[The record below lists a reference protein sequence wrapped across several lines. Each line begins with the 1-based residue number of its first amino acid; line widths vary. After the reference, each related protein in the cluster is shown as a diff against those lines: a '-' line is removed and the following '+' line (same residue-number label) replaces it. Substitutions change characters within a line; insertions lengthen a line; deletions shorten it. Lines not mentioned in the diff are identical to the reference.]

1 MNEYIIMFIHIVERR
16 NYMRIEK
23 NVILQVAHDIFL
35 KKGYKE
41 TNISEIATKA
51 KIAAG
56 TFYNYFDSKESLFLE
71 VYVQENE
78 RVRNDLISN
87 LNLNDL
93 SVDQLLEKI
102 FEYTINKVT
111 HNKILAEW
119 NNHQI
124 SSVLHQYYASDVGKQ
139 NNTFHVFLTKTLR
152 NILKEKKFDDDNI
165 DELMRVYDL
174 IYYLDMNITS
184 SDFEDYEKTLK
195 LLVKYFCKGVL
206 TTKEDN

>member
-1 MNEYIIMFIHIVERR
+1 
-16 NYMRIEK
+16 MRIEK
-23 NVILQVAHDIFL
+23 NVILQVAHDIFF
-35 KKGYKE
+35 KKGYKK

-139 NNTFHVFLTKTLR
+139 NNTFHIFLTKTLR

-184 SDFEDYEKTLK
+184 SDFGDYEKTLK

-206 TTKEDN
+206 TTQEDN

>member
-1 MNEYIIMFIHIVERR
+1 
-16 NYMRIEK
+16 MRIEK

-102 FEYTINKVT
+102 FEYTIDKVT

>member
-1 MNEYIIMFIHIVERR
+1 
-16 NYMRIEK
+16 MRIEK

-111 HNKILAEW
+111 RNKILAEW

-139 NNTFHVFLTKTLR
+139 NNTFHIFLTKTLR

-165 DELMRVYDL
+165 DKLMRVYDL

>member
-1 MNEYIIMFIHIVERR
+1 
-16 NYMRIEK
+16 MRIEK

-102 FEYTINKVT
+102 FEYTIDKVT

-139 NNTFHVFLTKTLR
+139 NYTFHVFLTKTLR
-152 NILKEKKFDDDNI
+152 NILKEKKFDDDNDDDNI

>member
-1 MNEYIIMFIHIVERR
+1 
-16 NYMRIEK
+16 MRIEK
-23 NVILQVAHDIFL
+23 NVILQVAHDIFF
-35 KKGYKE
+35 KKGYKK

-93 SVDQLLEKI
+93 SVDQLIEKI

-139 NNTFHVFLTKTLR
+139 NNTFHIFLTKTLR

-206 TTKEDN
+206 TTQEDN

>member
-1 MNEYIIMFIHIVERR
+1 
-16 NYMRIEK
+16 MRIEK
-23 NVILQVAHDIFL
+23 NVILQVAHDIFF

-102 FEYTINKVT
+102 FEYTIDKVT

>member
-1 MNEYIIMFIHIVERR
+1 
-16 NYMRIEK
+16 MRIEK

-102 FEYTINKVT
+102 FEYTIDKVT

-152 NILKEKKFDDDNI
+152 NILKEKKFDDDNDDDNI

>member
-1 MNEYIIMFIHIVERR
+1 
-16 NYMRIEK
+16 MRIEK
-23 NVILQVAHDIFL
+23 NVILQVAHDIFF
-35 KKGYKE
+35 KKGYKK

-139 NNTFHVFLTKTLR
+139 NNTFHIFLTKTLR

-206 TTKEDN
+206 TTQEDN

>member
-1 MNEYIIMFIHIVERR
+1 
-16 NYMRIEK
+16 MRIEK

-35 KKGYKE
+35 KKGYK
-41 TNISEIATKA
+41 NKHISEIATKA

-139 NNTFHVFLTKTLR
+139 NNTFHIFLTKTLR

-206 TTKEDN
+206 TTQEDN

>member
-1 MNEYIIMFIHIVERR
+1 
-16 NYMRIEK
+16 MRIEK

-35 KKGYKE
+35 KKGYKK

-139 NNTFHVFLTKTLR
+139 NNTFHIFLTKKLR

-184 SDFEDYEKTLK
+184 SDFEDYEKN
-195 LLVKYFCKGVL
+195 
-206 TTKEDN
+206 ENI

>member
-1 MNEYIIMFIHIVERR
+1 
-16 NYMRIEK
+16 MRIEK

-102 FEYTINKVT
+102 FEYTIDKVT

-165 DELMRVYDL
+165 DELMRVNDL

>member
-1 MNEYIIMFIHIVERR
+1 
-16 NYMRIEK
+16 MRIEK

-35 KKGYKE
+35 KKGNKK
-41 TNISEIATKA
+41 TNISEIATNA

-71 VYVQENE
+71 IYVQENE

-93 SVDQLLEKI
+93 SVGQLLEKI
-102 FEYTINKVT
+102 YEYTIDKVT

-165 DELMRVYDL
+165 DKLMRVYDL

-184 SDFEDYEKTLK
+184 NDFEDYEKTLK

>member
-1 MNEYIIMFIHIVERR
+1 
-16 NYMRIEK
+16 MRIEK
-23 NVILQVAHDIFL
+23 NVILQVAHDIFF
-35 KKGYKE
+35 KKGYKK

-124 SSVLHQYYASDVGKQ
+124 SSVLHQYYASDVGQQ
-139 NNTFHVFLTKTLR
+139 NNTFHIFLTKTLR

-206 TTKEDN
+206 TTQEDN

>member
-1 MNEYIIMFIHIVERR
+1 
-16 NYMRIEK
+16 MRIEK

-93 SVDQLLEKI
+93 SVDKLIEKI

-111 HNKILAEW
+111 RNKILAEW

-139 NNTFHVFLTKTLR
+139 NNTFHVFFFFSLR

-165 DELMRVYDL
+165 DKLMRVYDL

>member
-1 MNEYIIMFIHIVERR
+1 
-16 NYMRIEK
+16 MRIEK
-23 NVILQVAHDIFL
+23 NVILQVAHDIFF
-35 KKGYKE
+35 KKGYKK

-71 VYVQENE
+71 VYVQEND

-102 FEYTINKVT
+102 FKYTINKVT

-139 NNTFHVFLTKTLR
+139 NNTFHIFLTKTLR

-206 TTKEDN
+206 TTQEDN

>member
-1 MNEYIIMFIHIVERR
+1 
-16 NYMRIEK
+16 MRIEK

-35 KKGYKE
+35 KKGYKK

-51 KIAAG
+51 KLAAG

-71 VYVQENE
+71 IYVQENE

-102 FEYTINKVT
+102 FEYTIDKVT

-139 NNTFHVFLTKTLR
+139 NNTFHVFLTKALR
-152 NILKEKKFDDDNI
+152 MSIANRLSH
-165 DELMRVYDL
+165 L
-174 IYYLDMNITS
+174 
-184 SDFEDYEKTLK
+184 
-195 LLVKYFCKGVL
+195 CG
-206 TTKEDN
+206 

>member
-1 MNEYIIMFIHIVERR
+1 
-16 NYMRIEK
+16 MRIEK
-23 NVILQVAHDIFL
+23 NVILQVAHDIFF
-35 KKGYKE
+35 KKGYKK

-206 TTKEDN
+206 TTQEDN

>member
-1 MNEYIIMFIHIVERR
+1 
-16 NYMRIEK
+16 MRIEK

-41 TNISEIATKA
+41 TKISEIATKA

-102 FEYTINKVT
+102 FEYTIDKVT

>member
-1 MNEYIIMFIHIVERR
+1 
-16 NYMRIEK
+16 MRIEK
-23 NVILQVAHDIFL
+23 NVILQVAHDIFF
-35 KKGYKE
+35 KKGYKK

-124 SSVLHQYYASDVGKQ
+124 SSVLHQYYTSDVGKQ
-139 NNTFHVFLTKTLR
+139 NNTFHIFLTKTLR

-206 TTKEDN
+206 TTQEDN

>member
-35 KKGYKE
+35 KKGYKK

>member
-1 MNEYIIMFIHIVERR
+1 
-16 NYMRIEK
+16 MRIEK
-23 NVILQVAHDIFL
+23 NVILQVAHDIFF
-35 KKGYKE
+35 KKGYKK

-102 FEYTINKVT
+102 FEYTIDKVT

-195 LLVKYFCKGVL
+195 LLVKYFCKGAL
-206 TTKEDN
+206 TTQEDN

>member
-1 MNEYIIMFIHIVERR
+1 
-16 NYMRIEK
+16 MRIEK
-23 NVILQVAHDIFL
+23 NVILQDAHDIFL
-35 KKGYKE
+35 KKRYKK

-71 VYVQENE
+71 IYVQENE

-102 FEYTINKVT
+102 FEYTIDKVT

-165 DELMRVYDL
+165 DKLMRVYDL

>member
-1 MNEYIIMFIHIVERR
+1 
-16 NYMRIEK
+16 MRIEK
-23 NVILQVAHDIFL
+23 NVILQVAHDIFF

-71 VYVQENE
+71 IYVQENE

-102 FEYTINKVT
+102 FEYTIDKVT

-165 DELMRVYDL
+165 DKLMRVYDL

>member
-1 MNEYIIMFIHIVERR
+1 
-16 NYMRIEK
+16 MRIEK
-23 NVILQVAHDIFL
+23 NVILQVAHDIFF
-35 KKGYKE
+35 KKGYKK

-139 NNTFHVFLTKTLR
+139 NNTFYIFLTKTLR

-206 TTKEDN
+206 TTQEDN

>member
-1 MNEYIIMFIHIVERR
+1 
-16 NYMRIEK
+16 
-23 NVILQVAHDIFL
+23 
-35 KKGYKE
+35 
-41 TNISEIATKA
+41 
-51 KIAAG
+51 
-56 TFYNYFDSKESLFLE
+56 
-71 VYVQENE
+71 
-78 RVRNDLISN
+78 
-87 LNLNDL
+87 
-93 SVDQLLEKI
+93 
-102 FEYTINKVT
+102 INKVT

-139 NNTFHVFLTKTLR
+139 NNTFHIFLTKTLR

-206 TTKEDN
+206 TTQEDN

>member
-1 MNEYIIMFIHIVERR
+1 
-16 NYMRIEK
+16 MRIEK

-111 HNKILAEW
+111 RNKILAEW

-139 NNTFHVFLTKTLR
+139 NNTFHIFLTKTLR

>member
-1 MNEYIIMFIHIVERR
+1 MQY
-16 NYMRIEK
+16 
-23 NVILQVAHDIFL
+23 
-35 KKGYKE
+35 
-41 TNISEIATKA
+41 S
-51 KIAAG
+51 AG

-71 VYVQENE
+71 IYVQENE

-102 FEYTINKVT
+102 FEYTIDKVT

-206 TTKEDN
+206 TTKEGN